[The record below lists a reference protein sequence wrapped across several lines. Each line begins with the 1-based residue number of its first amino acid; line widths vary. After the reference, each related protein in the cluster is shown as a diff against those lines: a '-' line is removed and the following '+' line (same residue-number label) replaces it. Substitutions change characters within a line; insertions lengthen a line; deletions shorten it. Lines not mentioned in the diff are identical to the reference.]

1 MLRYIIGIT
10 LITIGIIIVRALS
23 NGKVLKKHQYA
34 FWIVVP
40 VCMVL
45 LPFIKIDLPIVE
57 DLNSVFAKTNET
69 VTYDAV
75 KYDVICNIS
84 AEDAVSAE
92 SAGQISSADKSIN
105 EEPDNLPVIDSE
117 DELITN
123 HYIEPSDN
131 KTKEHLRTDV
141 LLGYISLS
149 ISAVL
154 IMALLAYNAG
164 FISYCRRKREYVGR
178 DTESGLKVYSIRHK
192 GTPFLLFNKIYVDK
206 DSGPACEYII
216 RHEACHYKHCDHIWV
231 LVRYLVLF
239 LNWYNPVMWIAFI
252 LSGRDCELA
261 CDEEVLRICGTDSS
275 AGYVETLLDLLKQHS
290 RKAFSLSVST
300 GMRGGY
306 KMMKKRILS
315 IKKPANNS
323 RKALA
328 LSLAAILL
336 FTSCSFVNTSNDKRI
351 TANTPWYNVEILDF
365 KPETDKNKTVDDL
378 WQCLAG
384 SDDKY
389 IVVYSQG
396 GYKIP
401 DPSGAYDAIRLVTLI
416 DRPTKQTVKT
426 IDLFDV
432 VGKHDYPMNA
442 SYYNGEL
449 IVQAR
454 AWDPETDIYSNVEYV
469 IDADTEK
476 IINTYNY
483 GEGDYGFQ
491 APEQYYIGNYRI
503 EVGLPDMHEHTSYYA
518 LRIFSSDGN
527 MKQVDVKDPVD
538 GVYDVPVV
546 FALDETTVLV
556 PAAVSRGYKYFK
568 VNLNTCEMTE
578 VNAEDYSWIDPDHI
592 SSVFNGSD
600 GNVYFTTTQGISKID
615 LNNKSTEEYMNYSS
629 SSINMNYTSRLQIA
643 DFSEDKIL
651 LGGRYWSS
659 NMFES
664 QYVSSFV
671 IVELTKAAKNPH
683 AGKTIMELY
692 IPAGEMNGIISDA
705 IIRFNETNKKYY
717 IQVTDRYN
725 TDNYI
730 RSYGQFKSNDDRDNA
745 YMNADA
751 QMSYELAMD
760 IMNGEGP
767 DILMNTSGL
776 GQLNNDN
783 YLVDL
788 SPYLSDLDANKY
800 FTNIIEKAE
809 TNGKLYQLPITF
821 TIEGI
826 QTDPQY
832 AGESGIGFTPEEYK
846 NLIYGPMNGKDLIES
861 GQAMYF
867 AILFNGMSDVF
878 IKDGKVDLSGPEFE
892 VLAEYVKDNVPENSK
907 KWGYDSDEERPRSE
921 DEDPAPGRNR
931 TAYYCNC
938 PGISGYLVKRARIN
952 EGTAILGIPSSDG
965 RGPMFGPDI
974 SVAVSTHAANKEV
987 CIEFVK
993 ILLSDEVQGEL
1004 ALSDRFVLN
1013 RNEFRKVCEQAIDYY
1028 NIPEVQRTAFDYS
1041 IGTDVRINIEFTTD
1055 DIDNLEKI
1063 ILSCSKMNSP
1073 DSAINLILAEE
1084 MPAYFLGQ
1092 KDLDA
1097 VIKIAQDRVQKVLDE
1112 RG

>member
-10 LITIGIIIVRALS
+10 LITLGIIIVRALS

-34 FWIVVP
+34 FWLVVP
-40 VCMVL
+40 ICMVL
-45 LPFIKIDLPIVE
+45 IPFIKISLPIVE
-57 DLNSVFAKTNET
+57 DLNYVFAKTDES

-75 KYDVICNIS
+75 KYDVIGNIPAKDVVE
-84 AEDAVSAE
+84 AEF
-92 SAGQISSADKSIN
+92 AGQISSADQSIN
-105 EEPDNLPVIDSE
+105 EEQDDLPVIDSE
-117 DELITN
+117 DELIKN

-131 KTKEHLRTDV
+131 TAKKHLRTDV

-149 ISAVL
+149 ISSVL
-154 IMALLAYNAG
+154 IIALLVYNAG

-178 DTESGLKVYSIRHK
+178 DPESGLKIFSVKHK

-206 DSGPACEYII
+206 DSGPASEYII
-216 RHEACHYKHCDHIWV
+216 RHEACHYKHGDYIWV
-231 LVRYLVLF
+231 LVRFLVLF
-239 LNWYNPVMWIAFI
+239 LNWYNPVIWIAFV

-261 CDEEVLRICGTDSS
+261 CDEEVLSICGTDSS

-351 TANTPWYNVEILDF
+351 TSNSPWYNVEILDF
-365 KPETDKNKTVDDL
+365 EPETDKNKTVSDM

-389 IVVYSQG
+389 IAVYSQG

-401 DPSGAYDAIRLVTLI
+401 DPSGPYDAILLVTLI

-426 IDLFDV
+426 INLFDV

-442 SYYNGEL
+442 SYYNGQ
-449 IVQAR
+449 IFVYVDS
-454 AWDPETDIYSNVEYV
+454 WDPDTNKYSDVEYV

-476 IINTYNY
+476 IVHTYNY
-483 GEGDYGFQ
+483 GEADSGFQ
-491 APEQYYIGNYRI
+491 APSEYYIGDYRI
-503 EVGLPDMHEHTSYYA
+503 EADRPDMTRNTSYYV
-518 LRIFSSDGN
+518 LRVFSPDGS
-527 MKQVDVKDPVD
+527 MKQVDVKDPVE
-538 GVYDVPVV
+538 GVYEIPFI
-546 FALDETTVLV
+546 FALDDNTALV
-556 PAAVSRGYKYFK
+556 SAAVSRNYKYFK
-568 VNLNTCEMTE
+568 LDLYTCELTE
-578 VNAEDYSWIDPDHI
+578 VNADEYSWIDPDDI
-592 SSVFNGSD
+592 GAVFNGSD
-600 GNVYFTTTQGISKID
+600 GNVYFTTTQGISRID
-615 LNNKSTEEYMNYSS
+615 LNNKSFEEYMNYSS
-629 SSINMNYTSRLQIA
+629 SNINLYYTSRLKIA

-651 LGGRYWSS
+651 LGGSFWPS
-659 NMFES
+659 NMFELKH
-664 QYVSSFV
+664 VSSFV

-683 AGKTIMELY
+683 AGKMIMELY
-692 IPAGEMNGIISDA
+692 IPKGEMNGIISDA

-725 TDNYI
+725 INDYFSSNV
-730 RSYGQFKSNDDRDNA
+730 GFDSNDERETI

-751 QMSYELAMD
+751 QLSYELAMD

-832 AGESGIGFTPEEYK
+832 AGESGIGFTPEEYM
-846 NLIYGPMNGKDLIES
+846 NLVYGPLNGKDIIES
-861 GQAMYF
+861 GQVLYF
-867 AILFNGMSDVF
+867 AQLFNGMSDVF
-878 IKDGKVDLSGPEFE
+878 IRDGKVDFSGPEFE
-892 VLAEYVKDNVPENSK
+892 ALAEYVKDNVPENSK
-907 KWGYDSDEERPRSE
+907 KWSEEEHPRSE
-921 DEDPAPGRNR
+921 EEDPSPGRNR

-952 EGTAILGIPSSDG
+952 EGTAILGLPSADG
-965 RGPMFGPDI
+965 RGPMFGTDI
-974 SVAVSTHAANKEV
+974 SVAVSTRAENKEA

-993 ILLSDEVQGEL
+993 ILLSDEVQAEL

-1028 NIPEVQRTAFDYS
+1028 NTPEVQRTAFDYS
-1041 IGTDVRINIEFTTD
+1041 IGTDVWINIEFTTD

-1063 ILSCSKMNSP
+1063 ILSCSKIDSP

-1097 VIKIAQDRVQKVLDE
+1097 VIKIAQDRAQKVLDE

>member
-10 LITIGIIIVRALS
+10 LITIGIIIVRALA

-34 FWIVVP
+34 FWLVVP
-40 VCMVL
+40 ACMVL
-45 LPFIKIDLPIVE
+45 LPFIKIDLPIIE
-57 DLNSVFAKTNET
+57 DLNYVFAKTDES

-75 KYDVICNIS
+75 KYDVIGNIS
-84 AEDAVSAE
+84 AEDAVPAE
-92 SAGQISSADKSIN
+92 SVGQISSADQSIN
-105 EEPDNLPVIDSE
+105 EEPYDLPVSVSE

-123 HYIEPSDN
+123 HYIEPSG
-131 KTKEHLRTDV
+131 KTTKEHLKTDV
-141 LLGYISLS
+141 LFGYISLS

-178 DTESGLKVYSIRHK
+178 DPESGLKIFSVKHK

-206 DSGPACEYII
+206 DSGPASEYII
-216 RHEACHYKHCDHIWV
+216 RHEACHYKHGDHIWV

-239 LNWYNPVMWIAFI
+239 LNWYNPVIWIAFI

-290 RKAFSLSVST
+290 RESFNLSVST

-306 KMMKKRILS
+306 KMMKKRIIS

-328 LSLAAILL
+328 FSLAAIML
-336 FTSCSFVNTSNDKRI
+336 FTSCSFVNNSNEKKI
-351 TANTPWYNVEILDF
+351 TANTPWYNAEILEF
-365 KPETDKNKTVDDL
+365 KPETDPKKTVDDL
-378 WQCLAG
+378 TMYLVG
-384 SDDKY
+384 SDEKY
-389 IVVYSQG
+389 IAVLSKG
-396 GYKIP
+396 IYKMI
-401 DPSGAYDAIRLVTLI
+401 DPSGPVDEIVLISLI
-416 DRPTKQTVKT
+416 DRASKQTVKT
-426 IDLFDV
+426 IDLYDV
-432 VGKHDYPMNA
+432 VRKNDRPEYA
-442 SYYNGEL
+442 SYYNENL
-449 IVQAR
+449 MVNVV
-454 AWDPETDIYSNVEYV
+454 AWDPDTNKYSDVEYV
-469 IDADTEK
+469 INAETGK
-476 IINTYNY
+476 ILNTYY
-483 GEGDYGFQ
+483 LGVAGHGFEAPSEYYVGD
-491 APEQYYIGNYRI
+491 YRI
-503 EVGLPDMHEHTSYYA
+503 EVERADAMINTSYYVMKV
-518 LRIFSSDGN
+518 FSPDGSMN
-527 MKQVDVKDPVD
+527 KVDVKDPVE
-538 GVYDVPVV
+538 GIYEIPVV
-546 FALDETTVLV
+546 FALDETTVLF
-556 PAAVSRGYKYFK
+556 PAARDRDYKYFK
-568 VNLNTCEMTE
+568 LDLNTCELTE
-578 VNAEDYSWIDPDHI
+578 VNSADYSWIDPDQF

-600 GNVYFTTTQGISKID
+600 GNVYFTTSLGISKID
-615 LNNKSTEEYMNYSS
+615 IKNKSVEEYMNYSS
-629 SSINMNYTSRLQIA
+629 SSVNMNYTSSLKIA

-659 NMFES
+659 NMFED
-664 QYVSSFV
+664 QFVSNFV
-671 IVELTKAAKNPH
+671 IIELTKAAKNPH
-683 AGKTIMELY
+683 AGKTVMELY
-692 IPAGEMNGIISDA
+692 IPKGEMNEVISDA
-705 IIRFNETNKKYY
+705 IIKYNETNKKYY

-725 TDNYI
+725 EHKYI
-730 RSYGQFKSNDDRDNA
+730 SSYGYFNSDDERESA

-788 SPYLSDLDANKY
+788 SPYLSDLDANMY

-809 TNGKLYQLPITF
+809 TNGKLYQFPVSF

-846 NLIYGPMNGKDLIES
+846 NLIYGPMNGKDLIEY

-867 AILFNGMSDVF
+867 AQLFNGMSDVF
-878 IKDGKVDLSGPEFE
+878 IRDGKVDFSGPEFE
-892 VLAEYVKDNVPENSK
+892 ALAEYVKDNVPENSK
-907 KWGYDSDEERPRSE
+907 KWSEEEHPRSE
-921 DEDPAPGRNR
+921 EEDPSPGRNR

-952 EGTAILGIPSSDG
+952 EGTAILGIPSADG

-974 SVAVSTHAANKEV
+974 SVAVSTHATNKEA

-993 ILLSDEVQGEL
+993 ILLSDEVQAEL

-1013 RNEFRKVCEQAIDYY
+1013 RNEFRKVCEEAIDYY
-1028 NIPEVQRTAFDYS
+1028 NTPAVQRTAFDYS
-1041 IGTDVRINIEFTTD
+1041 IGTDVPIDIEFTTD
-1055 DIDNLEKI
+1055 DIDNLERI

-1097 VIKIAQDRVQKVLDE
+1097 VIKIAQDRAQKVLDE